1 MLQYRRKIK
10 MFKRYQLPRYA
21 IDLET
26 CSAADLIKEGSV
38 NYANHKS
45 TLISL
50 MAIYD
55 LQEDHTWLI
64 TDPRITG
71 IQTPNRNIAKIVD
84 IIRSIYIHTE
94 ETYAAQNIIF
104 ELKILENCLI
114 RLLHANKPPKD
125 IQAEYADFNWGFV
138 EKTAWCTKALAHLA
152 GVSDN
157 NSSLGK
163 ISKLFLDDDKID
175 VPKAVMEKLSTT
187 YSFET
192 ELDEDQ
198 YTHIGDYFYYRDEEQ
213 YTEHAK
219 YCKKDAELCGRLFK
233 YFAPYSEDSPLGHGF
248 IEYEIENERQ
258 TRLANLRGIGA
269 DLELAQLVVEAG
281 EDYDEWGNAW
291 CKEAFGGL
299 KMTQAVK
306 LKQFLLAQGVPNNGV
321 GKVSRGEMIGLL
333 SEWSEG
339 KNTTK
344 HTPLPPE
351 EAKVWLHK
359 IKRFSD
365 IKTGAWKKA
374 IKVLERGQ
382 GGRVY
387 NELIANGARTRRWTS
402 KGVQLQNMAAPTLK
416 REDIPGEIE
425 KIKLE
430 LSGGN
435 L

>member
-1 MLQYRRKIK
+1 
-10 MFKRYQLPRYA
+10 MFNRYQLPRYA

-26 CSAADLIKEGSV
+26 CSAADLKKEGSV

-45 TLISL
+45 TRISL

-55 LQEDHTWLI
+55 LQEDHTWLL
-64 TDPRITG
+64 TDPGITG
-71 IQTPNRNIAKIVD
+71 IQTPKSHIAKISD
-84 IIRSIYIHTE
+84 IITDIFWGGR
-94 ETYAAQNIIF
+94 ETFVAQNVVF
-104 ELKILENCLI
+104 EIKMLQNCLI
-114 RLLHANKPPKD
+114 PLLRENNIN
-125 IQAEYADFNWGFV
+125 IQAHKFH

-175 VPKAVMEKLSTT
+175 VPKAVMEKISTALVHENVPYCT
-187 YSFET
+187 FGKYVKR
-192 ELDEDQ
+192 LD
-198 YTHIGDYFYYRDEEQ
+198 YYYYQDKEE

-219 YCKKDAELCGRLFK
+219 YCKKDAELCGRLFQ

-281 EDYDEWGNAW
+281 EDYDEWGNGW
-291 CKEAFGGL
+291 CQEAFGGL

-306 LKQFLLAQGVPNNGV
+306 LKQFLLEQGVPNKGV

-333 SEWSEG
+333 SDWSEG

-351 EAKVWLHK
+351 EAKMWLHK

-382 GGRVY
+382 GGRIY

-430 LSGGN
+430 LGGVGGSK
-435 L
+435 

>member
-1 MLQYRRKIK
+1 
-10 MFKRYQLPRYA
+10 MFNRYQLPRYA

-26 CSAADLIKEGSV
+26 CSVADLKKVGSV
-38 NYANHKS
+38 NYANHES

-55 LQEDHTWLI
+55 LQEDQTWLL
-64 TDPRITG
+64 TNPRISG
-71 IQTPNRNIAKIVD
+71 IQTPESHISKISD
-84 IIRSIYIHTE
+84 IITDIFSDSR
-94 ETYAAQNIIF
+94 ETFVAQNVVF
-104 ELKILENCLI
+104 EIKMLQNCLQ
-114 RLLHANKPPKD
+114 LLLRENHITVKASN
-125 IQAEYADFNWGFV
+125 FH

-163 ISKLFLDDDKID
+163 ISKLFLDDDKIE
-175 VPKAVMEKLSTT
+175 VPKAVMEKLSTA
-187 YSFET
+187 YSVYS
-192 ELDEDQ
+192 DVDADK
-198 YTHIGDYFYYRDEEQ
+198 YIKIGDYVYYTDKEH
-213 YTEHAK
+213 YIEHAK

-233 YFAPYSEDSPLGHGF
+233 YFSPYSEDSPLGNGF
-248 IEYEIENERQ
+248 IEYEIENERH

-281 EDYDEWGNAW
+281 EDYDKWGNGW
-291 CKEAFGGL
+291 CQEAFGGL
-299 KMTQAVK
+299 KMTQSVK
-306 LKQFLLAQGVPNNGV
+306 LKQFLLEQGVPNKGV

-333 SEWSEG
+333 SEWSDG
-339 KNTTK
+339 KNSTK
-344 HTPLPPE
+344 HTPIPPE

-425 KIKLE
+425 KIKFE
-430 LSGGN
+430 LSGVGGSK
-435 L
+435 